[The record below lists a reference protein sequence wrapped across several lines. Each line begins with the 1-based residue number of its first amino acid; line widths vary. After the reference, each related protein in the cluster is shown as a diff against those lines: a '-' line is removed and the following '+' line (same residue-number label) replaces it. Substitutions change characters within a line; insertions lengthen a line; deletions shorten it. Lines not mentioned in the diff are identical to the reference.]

1 MTTQIHDRGYQLLFS
16 SPEME
21 IFRQLLESFVK
32 QPWVSQLDFI
42 GNN

>member
-16 SPEME
+16 NPE